1 MSSRFRGALLGCLM
15 ATMVFVAGVVIGQN
29 KYGQPKTVVHVV
41 TLKWKAES
49 TAEQRQQVLEGIKAM
64 AAQIPGIKNVW
75 IKTLK
80 VQGPSAQIPFDS
92 AFVMEFAD
100 EAALKAYADHPSHK
114 KWEEIYLPI
123 RETSRTHDISN

>member
-1 MSSRFRGALLGCLM
+1 MTSLLRRTLIGCLLV
-15 ATMVFVAGVVIGQN
+15 TIFVAGVVIGQN
-29 KYGQPKTVVHVV
+29 KFGQPKTVVHVV
-41 TLKWKAES
+41 TLKWKSDS
-49 TAEQRQQVLEGIKAM
+49 TAEQRQQALDGIKTM

-100 EAALKAYADHPSHK
+100 EAALKAYGDHPSHK

-123 RETSRTHDISN
+123 RETSRTHDITN